1 MSNAQAMPAREVAT
15 MLMTHEREKLI
26 NTIIYFAQNTQKC
39 GKIKLF
45 KLLYFLDFEHFK
57 DTGRSVTGQDYY
69 AWKMGPVP
77 QRLFDEINC
86 PEPDMAKAIDFTEI
100 PTGYGRPMLTFQPKA
115 NFDGSHFSKRERK
128 LMERLA
134 REFEHH
140 KAEDMIEATHL
151 ENQPWDKVF
160 NQWGGQQEKI
170 PYKLAVRAQEQDEVM
185 AIANEHQQ
193 LMGSLRGDARVSV
206 LR

>member
-1 MSNAQAMPAREVAT
+1 MPVREVAT

-57 DTGRSVTGQDYY
+57 DTGRNVTGQDYY

-77 QRLFDEINC
+77 QSLFDEINC

-100 PTGYGRPMLTFQPKA
+100 PTGYGRPMLTFKPKA
-115 NFDGSHFSKRERK
+115 QFDGSHFSKRERK

-134 REFEHH
+134 KEFEHH

-170 PYKLAVRAQEQDEVM
+170 PYDLAVRAQERDEVM
-185 AIANEHQQ
+185 AVANEHQQ
-193 LMGSLRGDARVSV
+193 LMESLRGDARVSV
-206 LR
+206 FR

>member
-1 MSNAQAMPAREVAT
+1 
-15 MLMTHEREKLI
+15 
-26 NTIIYFAQNTQKC
+26 
-39 GKIKLF
+39 
-45 KLLYFLDFEHFK
+45 
-57 DTGRSVTGQDYY
+57 
-69 AWKMGPVP
+69 
-77 QRLFDEINC
+77 
-86 PEPDMAKAIDFTEI
+86 
-100 PTGYGRPMLTFQPKA
+100 
-115 NFDGSHFSKRERK
+115 
-128 LMERLA
+128 MERLA
-134 REFEHH
+134 KEFEHH

-170 PYKLAVRAQEQDEVM
+170 PYDLAVRAQERDEVM